1 MIYLLG
7 GPPRVG
13 KSKISNLIT
22 ARHGIS
28 SVSTD
33 SLGAVLENVLD
44 PQTAHGLFAVSK
56 FNELPLADRIDLMVE
71 ETRRRIDLQIA
82 ECRATWQA
90 VAPFIRREAE
100 EGRDVLVEG
109 VAVLPELVAR
119 LGETDYRAV
128 FVGHRGEDHE
138 DCDLIFLVHKFTL
151 LWKCPN
157 SVEIV
162 GHRSRVGQAKI
173 HVTPLDA
180 QRCDSLRRSLD
191 RRLRLFPRVFGKF
204 LHLIRYDAILHS
216 VSCRGRDESFAK
228 NHQRNP
234 LARRDL
240 PVRPVD
246 C

>member
-138 DCDLIFLVHKFTL
+138 ENI
-151 LWKCPN
+151 
-157 SVEIV
+157 
-162 GHRSRVGQAKI
+162 
-173 HVTPLDA
+173 
-180 QRCDSLRRSLD
+180 RRSAAED
-191 RRLRLFPRVFGKF
+191 DHDWMRDASDDYIHAFAVFVQQMSHSIAREAHEHGLAYIEMSELPFDDAVDAVIRSLLGK
-204 LHLIRYDAILHS
+204 
-216 VSCRGRDESFAK
+216 E
-228 NHQRNP
+228 
-234 LARRDL
+234 
-240 PVRPVD
+240 
-246 C
+246 